1 MSFYA
6 SPAALAKAHSALH
19 LVASLVL
26 RDDATCVGE
35 IAEAFGLSRSRAYQL
50 LDHALVALCPQPPG
64 PVAGH
69 RDLVRALARIAQLE
83 AENALLRR
91 DVEVARERLE
101 RCVEVT
107 SRKLDRLNLLL
118 AHHKVSV
125 DASAEILRLAF
136 DGHARG
142 PSWLHERRQHLGR
155 VARGL
160 LDQARAQVCQRLRV
174 VAADD
179 IFLHR
184 EPVKVVMEPRSLA
197 VLNVMRWPWHAGE
210 DWQLFLE
217 EFTDLDLVVAD
228 LGTDLVAAT
237 SARNVLHMADFFHE
251 KRWWADHVL
260 GPLSRHEQQLRADA
274 LKALDK
280 GTRVKG
286 PGRRLTPARVDDV
299 EGQRVHAEAQF
310 FLAAEAIDELM
321 SLYQPLCPAT
331 RQVWSARQVQLTM
344 ARAEALLTQ
353 VRGPV
358 GETARGHLSRHGWKY
373 EAHRGLLDHLDVRL
387 RSGTVWTRE
396 QVLAEV
402 VHLDQLTRRAE
413 RATDGAVEAWRRVR
427 SLEKKLFRACANLAQ
442 VRAQLQ
448 EYREVPCRSS
458 SLVESFNNR
467 VRVMQYVHRRVSDEL
482 LALEAIAWNLSE
494 RRDGR
499 LRGKRPYD
507 ELGVDVGQANE
518 AWYDVVLNAEPQAA

>member
-6 SPAALAKAHSALH
+6 APVALAKAHSALR

-26 RDDATCVGE
+26 RDDTTCVADL
-35 IAEAFGLSRSRAYQL
+35 AEAFGVSRSRAYQL
-50 LDHALVALCPQPPG
+50 LDQALAALCPHPPG
-64 PVAGH
+64 PVVGH
-69 RDLVRALARIAQLE
+69 RDLAHAHARIAQLE
-83 AENALLRR
+83 AENTSLRR
-91 DVEVARERLE
+91 DLGQAHEHLD

-107 SRKLDRLNLLL
+107 ERKLDRLNLVM

-125 DASAEILRLAF
+125 DATAEILRLAF
-136 DGHARG
+136 DGRARG
-142 PSWLHERRQHLGR
+142 PSWLHERRQQLGR

-160 LDQARAQVCQRLRV
+160 LDQARAQVCGTLRV

-184 EPVKVVMEPRSLA
+184 LPVKVVMEPRSLA
-197 VLNVMRWPWHAGE
+197 VLQVMRWPWHAGE
-210 DWQLFLE
+210 DWMLFLE
-217 EFTDLDLVVAD
+217 EFPDLDLVVAD

-260 GPLSRHEQQLRADA
+260 KPLSRHEQQLAVDARQALERA
-274 LKALDK
+274 
-280 GTRVKG
+280 TRVKG
-286 PGRRLTPARVDDV
+286 PGRRLAPARVDDV
-299 EGQRVHAEAQF
+299 EGQRAHAEAQF
-310 FLAAEAIDELM
+310 FLAAEAVDDLM

-331 RQVWSARQVQLTM
+331 RQVWSARQVHLTM
-344 ARAEALLTQ
+344 ARAEGLLAQ
-353 VRGPV
+353 VQGPV
-358 GETARGHLSRHGWKY
+358 GETARGHLARHGWKY
-373 EAHRGLLDHLDVRL
+373 EAHRGLLDHLDVQL
-387 RSGTVWTRE
+387 RVGTVWTRD

-402 VHLDQLTRRAE
+402 VHLDQVTRRAE

-427 SLEKKLFRACANLAQ
+427 SLDKKLRRACTNLAQ

-458 SLVESFNNR
+458 SAVESFNNR

-482 LALEAIAWNLSE
+482 LALEALAWNLSE
-494 RRDGR
+494 RREGR

-518 AWYDVVLNAEPQAA
+518 AWYDVVLNAERLAA